1 MIKLEPPTFLRTEHA
16 ETPLGIDAIPPRF
29 SWSVPGQQIAY
40 QLLCASSPELLSQP
54 DLWDSGRMEG
64 SARTFIP
71 YAGPELKSG
80 QRVYWLVR
88 SWNSEGALQEREPT
102 WFEMGLLKRG
112 DWKGEFLSVPCT
124 GGGGRGYFSKTFPA
138 GAPFELWVQIDLGQR
153 ESFDR
158 LVLWAVC
165 CPEVGES
172 SGTGLGFPVRF
183 RIEGANEAGFE
194 APELI
199 YETKVD
205 VPNPGRDSWEAR
217 LSAPV
222 SFRFVRLTVLQPY
235 GARSASPDKALSQ
248 SQFLALDEFQIFSGA
263 ENLALG
269 KPVQAPNVN
278 SANIEIGAYDW
289 HPDCLTDGIIHPCEV
304 RRDAGG
310 GNLLRCVFTLT
321 KPVARARAYVASK
334 GFYELCI
341 NGKKVGD
348 AVLDSAWTSYDRRLL
363 YSTWDC
369 GELLSEGDNVVT
381 ILVGNGWTLSPAVIL
396 QLRVEHPDGSTSELC
411 SDISWRLLPSPVRE
425 NNIFHGEIYDAG
437 MENPAVFA
445 ADFDDRAYPFAR
457 VMADYSPA
465 LSAQM
470 QPPIRVVET
479 ITPISLSQP
488 QPGVWVFDMGKN
500 IAGWARVRVPGGERR
515 EVKMR
520 FAETIFDDGSV
531 WTDPAQTQSRKN
543 GVWEDFRKR
552 HILYRSPEEATAD
565 AKFATADGMINNANY
580 RVARATDRYLTSGSP
595 DETTWEPRF
604 VYHGFRFVEL
614 TNYPGIPTLETING
628 RVVHTD
634 LRSIGGFECSDP
646 VLNWAFEA
654 SRRTL
659 LNNLHSVPT
668 DCCQRDER
676 QGWGCDARVATEAM
690 LFIFDA
696 ATTYGKWLQDWRD
709 CQRAD
714 GAFPDTAPY
723 SLGRMGG
730 DIAWG
735 TTSIFVAWQ
744 VYLHT
749 ADLRVLQEHFPAIL
763 AYLAFLERTYP
774 GYFADDANYGD
785 WLSLEPTPSAIV
797 ENTAWYGA
805 VSVATQAAAALGHEA
820 ERKRLEAVARK
831 IADVFQRRLFD
842 SGRGMY
848 GTQLQ
853 TASVEPRANGWEPG
867 FDRQSEGGSQAS
879 QVLPLRFGLV
889 PPEWRERVFAG
900 LVENVETRKRHLSAG
915 VSSNQYL
922 LEILSEC
929 GRPDLAY
936 AITSTE
942 EYPGWGFMKNHGAT
956 ALWEHWEH
964 LTGNGMNSH
973 NHPAFT
979 GIAAWMMKYLAGIQ
993 PSPEAPGFQKVI
1005 LAPVFPEGLDH
1016 ASGELLTSLGLIRT
1030 SWKREDSG
1038 VVFEAHLPPGCIGIL
1053 RLPKAA
1059 DGHWVAEGY
1068 ETKDFPSEVIGR
1080 FRAQWKK

>member
-1 MIKLEPPTFLRTEHA
+1 MTTNMQTE
-16 ETPLGIDAIPPRF
+16 ERDATCLN
-29 SWSVPGQQIAY
+29 V
-40 QLLCASSPELLSQP
+40 
-54 DLWDSGRMEG
+54 
-64 SARTFIP
+64 
-71 YAGPELKSG
+71 GPF
-80 QRVYWLVR
+80 
-88 SWNSEGALQEREPT
+88 NRE
-102 WFEMGLLKRG
+102 

-124 GGGGRGYFSKTFPA
+124 GGGGRGYFSKIFPA
-138 GAPFELWVQIDLGQR
+138 DSPYELWVQIDLGR
-153 ESFDR
+153 MESFDR
-158 LVLWAVC
+158 LVLWPVC
-165 CPEVGES
+165 CPEAGES

-194 APELI
+194 TAELI
-199 YETKVD
+199 YETKD
-205 VPNPGRDSWEAR
+205 EVPTPGRHLWETR
-217 LSAPV
+217 LSGPV

-235 GARSASPDKALSQ
+235 GARSASPDKALSE
-248 SQFLALDEFQIFSGA
+248 SQFFALDEFQIFRGA

-278 SANIEIGAYDW
+278 RSSIEIGAYDW
-289 HPDCLTDGIIHPCEV
+289 HPDCLTDGIIHPREV
-304 RRDAGG
+304 RRDAGE
-310 GNLLRCVFTLT
+310 GNLLRRVFSLT
-321 KPVARARAYVASK
+321 KPVLRARAYVASK

-348 AVLDSAWTSYDRRLL
+348 AVLDSAWTNYDQRLL

-369 GELLSEGDNVVT
+369 GELLQPGGNVVT
-381 ILVGNGWTLSPAVIL
+381 LLVGNGWTLSPAVIL

-411 SDISWRLLPSPVRE
+411 SDTSWRLLPSPIRE
-425 NNIFHGEIYDAG
+425 NHIFHGEIYDASL
-437 MENPAVFA
+437 ENPAVYSP
-445 ADFDDRAYPFAR
+445 DFDDRGTPFAK
-457 VMADYSPA
+457 VLEGYSPVLA
-465 LSAQM
+465 AQN

-488 QPGVWVFDMGKN
+488 QPGVWVFDLGKN
-500 IAGWARVRVPGGERR
+500 IAGWARIRVPGGERR
-515 EVKMR
+515 EIKLR

-531 WTDPAQTQSRKN
+531 WTDPAQTESRKN
-543 GVWEDFRKR
+543 GIWEDFRKR
-552 HILYRSPEEATAD
+552 HILYRSPEEATED

-595 DETTWEPRF
+595 EETIWEPRF

-614 TNYPGIPTLETING
+614 TNYPGTPTLETISG

-654 SRRTL
+654 SRLTL
-659 LNNLHSVPT
+659 LSNLHSVPT
-668 DCCQRDER
+668 DCCHRDER
-676 QGWGCDARVATEAM
+676 QGWGCDARVSTEAM
-690 LFIFDA
+690 LYNFDA
-696 ATTYGKWLQDWRD
+696 AATYVKWLQDWRD

-735 TTSIFVAWQ
+735 TNSIFVAWQ

-749 ADLRVLQEHFPAIL
+749 GDLRVLQEHFPATL

-774 GYFADDANYGD
+774 SYFADDATYGD

-797 ENTAWYGA
+797 ENTAWHGA
-805 VSVATQAAAALGHEA
+805 VSVAAQAAAALGQEA
-820 ERKRLEAVARK
+820 ERQRLETVARK
-831 IADVFQRRLFD
+831 IADVFQIRLFD
-842 SGRGMY
+842 SGRGLY

-853 TASVEPRANGWEPG
+853 TASVEPRAYGWEPA
-867 FDRQSEGGSQAS
+867 FDRQAEGGSQAS

-889 PPEWRERVFAG
+889 PLEWRERVFAG
-900 LVENVETRKRHLSAG
+900 LVANVESRKRHLSAG
-915 VSSNQYL
+915 VSSNQFL

-942 EYPGWGFMKNHGAT
+942 EFPGWGFMKKHGAT
-956 ALWEHWEH
+956 TIWEHWEH

-973 NHPAFT
+973 NHIAFT

-1016 ASGELLTSLGLIRT
+1016 ACGELLTPLGLIRT
-1030 SWKREDSG
+1030 SWERKGSG
-1038 VVFEAHLPPGCIGIL
+1038 VVFDAQLPAGCTGVL
-1053 RLPKAA
+1053 RLPEDA
-1059 DGHWVAEGY
+1059 DGRWALEGDQAGNISR
-1068 ETKDFPSEVIGR
+1068 EFTQQFRGKFVKGR
-1080 FRAQWKK
+1080 R

>member
-1 MIKLEPPTFLRTEHA
+1 M
-16 ETPLGIDAIPPRF
+16 D
-29 SWSVPGQQIAY
+29 
-40 QLLCASSPELLSQP
+40 
-54 DLWDSGRMEG
+54 
-64 SARTFIP
+64 
-71 YAGPELKSG
+71 
-80 QRVYWLVR
+80 
-88 SWNSEGALQEREPT
+88 
-102 WFEMGLLKRG
+102 LLKRE
-112 DWKGEFLSVPCT
+112 DWKGKFLSVPCT

-138 GAPFELWVQIDLGQR
+138 GLPFKLWVQIDLGQR

-172 SGTGLGFPVRF
+172 SGLGLGFPVRF
-183 RIEGANEAGFE
+183 RIEGADEAGFE

-199 YETKVD
+199 YETKDD

-222 SFRFVRLTVLQPY
+222 CFRFVRLTVLQPY
-235 GARSASPDKALSQ
+235 GARSASPDKSLSE
-248 SQFLALDEFQIFSGA
+248 SQFLALDEFQIFRGE
-263 ENLALG
+263 ENLAFG
-269 KPVQAPNVN
+269 KSVQAPNVN
-278 SANIEIGAYDW
+278 CSSIEIGAYDW
-289 HPDCLTDGIIHPCEV
+289 HPDCLTDGIIHPQEV
-304 RRDAGG
+304 RRDSGG
-310 GNLLRCVFTLT
+310 GNLLRRVFSLA
-321 KPVARARAYVASK
+321 KPVVRARAFVASK

-348 AVLDSAWTSYDRRLL
+348 AVLDSAWTNYDQRLL
-363 YSTWDC
+363 YSTWEC
-369 GELLSEGDNVVT
+369 GELLQSGNNVVT
-381 ILVGNGWTLSPAVIL
+381 LLVGNGWTLSPSVIL

-411 SDISWRLLPSPVRE
+411 SDTSWRLLPSPVRE
-425 NNIFHGEIYDAG
+425 NHIFHGEIYDARF
-437 MENPAVFA
+437 ENPDIYSP
-445 ADFDDRAYPFAR
+445 DFDDDGYPFAK
-457 VMADYSPA
+457 VLEGYSPL
-465 LSAQM
+465 LSPQL

-488 QPGVWVFDMGKN
+488 QPGVWVFDLGKN
-500 IAGWARVRVPGGERR
+500 IAGWARIRVPGGDRR
-515 EVKMR
+515 EIKLR

-531 WTDPAQTQSRKN
+531 WTDPVQTESRKN

-552 HILYRSPEEATAD
+552 HILYRSPEEATED
-565 AKFATADGMINNANY
+565 AQFATADGMINNANY

-614 TNYPGIPTLETING
+614 TNYPGIPTLETISG

-634 LRSIGGFECSDP
+634 LRSIGGFACSNP

-654 SRRTL
+654 SRRSL
-659 LNNLHSVPT
+659 LSNLHSVPT
-668 DCCQRDER
+668 DCCHRDER
-676 QGWGCDARVATEAM
+676 QGWGCDARVSSESM
-690 LFIFDA
+690 LFNFDA
-696 ATTYGKWLQDWRD
+696 AATYCKWLQDWRD

-735 TTSIFVAWQ
+735 ATSIFVAWQ

-749 ADLRVLQEHFPAIL
+749 GNLSVLEEHFPATL

-774 GYFADDANYGD
+774 EYFANDATYGE
-785 WLSLEPTPSAIV
+785 WLALEPTPSAIV

-805 VSVATQAAAALGHEA
+805 VSVAAKAAAALGHEA
-820 ERKRLEAVARK
+820 ESKRLETVARK
-831 IADVFQRRLFD
+831 IADVFQSRLFD
-842 SGRGMY
+842 SGRGLY

-853 TASVEPRANGWEPG
+853 TASVEPRAYGWEPC
-867 FDRQSEGGSQAS
+867 FDRQAAGGSQAS

-889 PPEWRERVFAG
+889 PSEWRERVFAG
-900 LVENVETRKRHLSAG
+900 LVENVETRNRHLSAG
-915 VSSNQYL
+915 ISSNQYL

-942 EYPGWGFMKNHGAT
+942 EYPGWGFMKKHGAT
-956 ALWEHWEH
+956 TLWEHWEH

-973 NHPAFT
+973 NHICFT

-1016 ASGELLTSLGLIRT
+1016 AAGELISPLGLIRT
-1030 SWKREDSG
+1030 SWKRDASG
-1038 VVFEAHLPPGCIGIL
+1038 VVFEAQLPAGCTGIL
-1053 RLPKAA
+1053 RLPEDA
-1059 DGHWVAEGY
+1059 DGRWVLEGDQ
-1068 ETKDFPSEVIGR
+1068 TGNFPREFAQHFRGKFRRPDVI
-1080 FRAQWKK
+1080 QKK